1 VGGIIERFES
11 KGFKLVA
18 MKMITPTQAQA
29 EGHYS
34 DL

>member
-1 VGGIIERFES
+1 VGSIIERFES

-18 MKMITPTQAQA
+18 MQMLTPTRAQA